1 MANGKVFEDFF
12 KNNEI
17 NKLQKNIG
25 LNLNQEINNKDNNKN
40 NNSTNSKFVLN
51 RSQLSKIQDFVAG
64 YVRDTTKSEM
74 EIFKNPKD
82 VNNKAKIQNYIM
94 QGINKYREEK
104 NLFIQSNDEKKIM
117 DNVWDELIGF
127 GPLEPLLKDPDITEI
142 MVIDPNKTFIEK
154 KGDKQLADIH
164 FKDTAHIKKILDKI
178 IMPIGR
184 TIDEQSPTVDARL
197 PQGFRLNA
205 VIPPIALNDGV
216 FITIRKFPSKV
227 WTPADLISFKS
238 APKEV
243 FDFLEL
249 CVKARKNI
257 CVSGGTGSG
266 KTTLLN
272 VLSNC
277 IPRDDRIITI
287 EDVAELKLV
296 GDHICSEEARQ
307 PNAEGNGAVTIRD
320 LVKNALRQRPDRIVV
335 GECRG
340 AEALDMLQAMNTGHD
355 GSMTTGHANSPR
367 DLMSRLEYMCLCSGD
382 MPLSA
387 IRPQISSALNIIVQI
402 GRTRINGKNARRM
415 LEIDEVITGFE
426 DTKRQKEDYILRP
439 IFDSNFKGDNK
450 HEIAPTG
457 YLPTF
462 ITELEEDYGF
472 DRNELK
478 KPEHYIEPRL

>member
-1 MANGKVFEDFF
+1 MSDKVFSDYFNEM
-12 KNNEI
+12 EI
-17 NKLQKNIG
+17 NKVKQNIDDET
-25 LNLNQEINNKDNNKN
+25 NSIINKQNINNNQSNKR
-40 NNSTNSKFVLN
+40 STLDKIDSYNKVA
-51 RSQLSKIQDFVAG
+51 IQDYVEEFVRKA
-64 YVRDTTKSEM
+64 TNTQT
-74 EIFKNPKD
+74 EIFKDP
-82 VNNKAKIQNYIM
+82 NKLENRNIITGYIAKGLKKYKTDF
-94 QGINKYREEK
+94 NKYISPSTEK
-104 NLFIQSNDEKKIM
+104 EIM
-117 DNVWDELIGF
+117 SAVWDELIGY

-142 MVIDPNKTFIEK
+142 MVIDANKTYIEK
-154 KGDKQLADIH
+154 KGDKMLAPIR
-164 FKDTAHIKKILDKI
+164 FKNCNHIKRILDKI
-178 IMPIGR
+178 IQPIGR
-184 TIDEQSPTVDARL
+184 KIDEQTPTVDARL

-227 WTPADLISFKS
+227 WTPEDLIKFKS
-238 APKEV
+238 APREV

-249 CVKARKNI
+249 CVKSKKNI

-277 IPRDDRIITI
+277 IPKDDRIITI

-307 PNAEGNGAVTIRD
+307 PNAEGKGAVTIRD

-367 DLMSRLEYMCLCSGD
+367 DLMSRLEYMCMCAGD

-387 IRPQISSALNIIVQI
+387 IRPQISSALNLVVQI
-402 GRTRINGKNARRM
+402 GRVRINGKNARRM
-415 LEIDEVITGFE
+415 LEIDEVITGFKK
-426 DTKRQKEDYILRP
+426 TSRQDDDYILVP
-439 IFDSNFKGDNK
+439 IFDSKFKGSDK

-457 YLPTF
+457 NLPTF
-462 ITELEEDYGF
+462 IDELEEDWGF

-478 KPEHYIEPRL
+478 KPEKYIEPAL